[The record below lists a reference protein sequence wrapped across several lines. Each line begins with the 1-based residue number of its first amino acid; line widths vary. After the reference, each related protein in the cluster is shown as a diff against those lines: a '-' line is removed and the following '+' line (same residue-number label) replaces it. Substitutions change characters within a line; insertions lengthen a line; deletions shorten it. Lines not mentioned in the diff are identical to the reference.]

1 MMKRGLKMA
10 RKAQKAEEEVTCGK
24 MATIIIKER
33 EEMLK
38 GMAAVQTEEEED
50 DVLVEMLT
58 VATNLITVTKDGEK
72 MTKKAKEAKE
82 KMTTGKV
89 ETTIREIGIPLNT
102 EGAVVIVEAV
112 ATDLIMMK
120 RALKMARKAQ
130 EAVQEVATI
139 KPEVAAEWTT
149 AGVEEATVLG
159 VKTIR
164 EGVVATWATP
174 TEEVALILTQTIPV
188 RRNRG
193 RFTCPWKGSE
203 RMISS
208 QPPLLRV

>member
-1 MMKRGLKMA
+1 METRKTLNGETVAMAEETEEAVVIVEVVATDLIMMKRGLKMA
-10 RKAQKAEEEVTCGK
+10 RKAQKAEEEMTCGK
-24 MATIIIKER
+24 MATIIIKEI

-120 RALKMARKAQ
+120 RALKMTRNAQ
-130 EAVQEVATI
+130 EAVQEI
-139 KPEVAAEWTT
+139 K
-149 AGVEEATVLG
+149 
-159 VKTIR
+159 
-164 EGVVATWATP
+164 
-174 TEEVALILTQTIPV
+174 
-188 RRNRG
+188 
-193 RFTCPWKGSE
+193 
-203 RMISS
+203 
-208 QPPLLRV
+208 